1 MFITMSDGTRYEV
14 PAECQVVRSADGGK
28 IGTPAIRQIAGTKAE
43 RQVCKAK
50 RDTRKPSHRWPRLQE
65 SEMNRRIRVWQK
77 TGRKDGDG
85 YAR

>member
-43 RQVCKAK
+43 KQVCKAK
-50 RDTRKPSHRWPRLQE
+50 RDTRKPTHRLPRLQN
-65 SEMNRRIRVWQK
+65 SEMNRRMILAIKADRK
-77 TGRKDGDG
+77 TG
-85 YAR
+85 

>member
-1 MFITMSDGTRYEV
+1 MYITMSDGTRYEV

-50 RDTRKPSHRWPRLQE
+50 RDTRKPSHRLPRLQD
-65 SEMNRRIRVWQK
+65 SEMNRRMRIWMREARK
-77 TGRKDGDG
+77 TG
-85 YAR
+85 

>member
-43 RQVCKAK
+43 KQVCKAK
-50 RDTRKPSHRWPRLQE
+50 RDTRKPTHRLPRLQN
-65 SEMNRRIRVWQK
+65 SEMNRRMIRAIKADRK
-77 TGRKDGDG
+77 TG
-85 YAR
+85 

>member
-43 RQVCKAK
+43 RQVCRAK
-50 RDTRKPSHRWPRLQE
+50 RDTRKPSHRLPRLQD
-65 SEMNRRIRVWQK
+65 SEMNRRIRIWMREARK
-77 TGRKDGDG
+77 TG
-85 YAR
+85 